1 MEDKISQRF
10 EGVISYIGAHG
21 FFVKLENTGEGFVG
35 YEEAENDFRIG
46 QKVKVIV
53 SSVDKL
59 RGNIDFVLYHKNRYE
74 RETEKRYF

>member
-1 MEDKISQRF
+1 MTGKDLFIALGSISPK
-10 EGVISYIGAHG
+10 Y
-21 FFVKLENTGEGFVG
+21 

>member
-1 MEDKISQRF
+1 M
-10 EGVISYIGAHG
+10 
-21 FFVKLENTGEGFVG
+21 G